1 MAKQSTRKKT
11 TSTPVP
17 PVPPVVSVPPVE
29 EDGFG
34 EIAQE
39 IMHGVQALR
48 ALTNHLLQ
56 EIGRVEIHKDRLTQ
70 EVYRL
75 DEEAT
80 RLLKGEAQ
88 RLGIPEGTPW
98 RMTPEGKAMAVKE

>member
-1 MAKQSTRKKT
+1 MAQQSTRKKT
-11 TSTPVP
+11 TSTPTP
-17 PVPPVVSVPPVE
+17 PVAPVPTE
-29 EDGFG
+29 EGFG
-34 EIAQE
+34 DLAPE
-39 IMHGVQALR
+39 IMNGVQALR
-48 ALTNHLLQ
+48 AQTNNLLM
-56 EIGRVEIHKDRLTQ
+56 EIGRVEIHKARLSQ